1 MFDSADRLGRVDSA
15 RTAEGNSSRNQP
27 CC

>member
-15 RTAEGNSSRNQP
+15 RTAERNSSRNQP